1 VPHCPECQQEASAAD
16 SRCPL
21 DRNFFV
27 LSCCPRCQAEV
38 FPKER
43 FCAVCGSDLEAA
55 PVRLAAPLKAAS
67 VPARVTATL
76 LDGLALLVAYEV
88 WLSLGWSG
96 GLPAVV
102 LLAVACWGLLPIR
115 AGQTLGQ
122 HVMGQVVLTEDRREL
137 DLKAS
142 LIRMLA
148 AACSWSFLGPLLAL
162 FRADGA
168 TIAEAWTRTRTW
180 SLQPDREKPL
190 AGTRP

>member
-1 VPHCPECQQEASAAD
+1 MPHCPDCQQEAPAAD

-21 DRNFFV
+21 DRSFFV

-43 FCAVCGSDLEAA
+43 FCAACGSELEAA

-67 VPARVTATL
+67 APARVAATL

-88 WLSLGWSG
+88 WLSLGWGG
-96 GLPAVV
+96 GLPVVV
-102 LLAVACWGLLPIR
+102 LLAAAWWGLLPIQ

-122 HVMGQVVLTEDRREL
+122 HVMGQVVLTEDRQGL
-137 DLKAS
+137 NLKTS
-142 LIRMLA
+142 LARMLA
-148 AACSWSFLGPLLAL
+148 AAWSWAFLGPMRAL

-168 TIAEAWTRTRTW
+168 TSAEVWTQTRTW
-180 SLQPDREKPL
+180 SLQPGDRVAPAETP
-190 AGTRP
+190 A